1 MRICP
6 LWTVV
11 GRLLVVPAEGVGKE
25 IRQQGDGVFLDL
37 YDLYDYRVYYR
48 QYGVVSRKSE
58 FLYARSNDL
67 RYKVETENK

>member
-6 LWTVV
+6 LWPVV

-25 IRQQGDGVFLDL
+25 IRLQSDGVFLDL
-37 YDLYDYRVYYR
+37 YDLYVYRVYYR
-48 QYGVVSRKSE
+48 QYGVVSRKSV
-58 FLYARSNDL
+58 FLYARSYDL